1 MDLIGWVIFLV
12 ALLFSVMLHETG
24 HFVVAK
30 KFGMKCTR
38 YFVGFGPTIWSTRRG
53 ETEYGIKA
61 LPVGGF
67 VKIIGMHSLDDVD
80 DPADEPRSFRR
91 QPGWQRI
98 LVLCAGSFMHFLLA
112 FLLIFGLAVTVGIEN
127 DNTTQLGTVSTCVAA
142 NTAQLNNGTCTA
154 SDKPSPARLA
164 GLKTGDQVI
173 AFNGQ
178 PVSNW
183 TQLGDEIRRA
193 PAGSVAAITV
203 KRAVTAGHGTETLTL
218 HAKLATVSGRSGSY
232 LGIAPTAVFQW
243 ANPVRAAQYAGTSFG
258 QVIVGSVKAVG
269 ALPAALP
276 KLFSKDRGS
285 TAAGQ
290 VSSVVGAA
298 EATGTAVAAD
308 VGWQFKVS
316 FILLLIASL
325 NIFVGAFN
333 MLPLLPLDG
342 GHVAVVVWERIRAWF
357 ARLRKRPD
365 PGLVDMAKL
374 LPVSF
379 SIFMVLVVFGVML
392 VLADIVN
399 PVNLAG

>member
-38 YFVGFGPTIWSTRRG
+38 YFVGFGPTVWSTFRG

-61 LPVGGF
+61 LPIGGF
-67 VKIIGMHSLDDVD
+67 VKIVGMHSLDDVD

-112 FLLIFGLAVTVGIEN
+112 FLLIFGLAVTIGIEN

-142 NTAQLNNGTCTA
+142 NTTQLNNGTCTA

-164 GLKTGDQVI
+164 GLKTGDQVT
-173 AFNGQ
+173 AFNGK

-183 TQLGDEIRRA
+183 TQLGNAIRKA
-193 PAGSVAAITV
+193 PAGSQAAITV
-203 KRAVTAGHGTETLTL
+203 KRGSQTLTL
-218 HAKLATVSGRSGSY
+218 HATLATVSGRSGAY
-232 LGIAPTAVFQW
+232 LGIAPTVVFQT
-243 ANPVRAAQYAGTSFG
+243 ANPVRAVQYAGSAFG
-258 QVIVGSVKAVG
+258 QVIVGSAKAVA
-269 ALPAALP
+269 ALPGALP

-298 EATGTAVAAD
+298 EATGAAVAAN
-308 VGWQFKVS
+308 VGWQYKVS
-316 FILLLIASL
+316 FVLLLIASL

-342 GHVAVVVWERIRAWF
+342 GHVAAIGWERIRAWY

-379 SIFMVLVVFGVML
+379 SIFLVVMFFGVAL

-399 PVNLAG
+399 PVNIAG

>member
-24 HFVVAK
+24 HFVTAK
-30 KFGMKCTR
+30 KFGMKVTR
-38 YFVGFGPTIWSTRRG
+38 YFVGFGPTIWSTQRG

-61 LPVGGF
+61 LPLGGF

-91 QPGWQRI
+91 HPAWQRI
-98 LVLCAGSFMHFLLA
+98 IVLCAGSFMHFVLA
-112 FLLIFGLAVTVGIEN
+112 FLLIFGLALGIGIVN
-127 DNTTQLGTVSTCVAA
+127 DNTTQLGTISQCVAA
-142 NTAQLNNGTCTA
+142 NTAQLNTGTCTA
-154 SDKPSPARLA
+154 SDQASPARQA
-164 GLKTGDQVI
+164 GLRTGDQVT
-173 AFNGQ
+173 AFNGT

-183 TQLGDEIRRA
+183 TQLGNLIRKA
-193 PAGSVAAITV
+193 PAGSQVTITV
-203 KRAVTAGHGTETLTL
+203 KRDGETLNL
-218 HAKLATVSGRSGSY
+218 HATLATVSGRSGAY
-232 LGIAPTAVFQW
+232 LGIAPTVVFQV
-243 ANPVRAAQYAGTSFG
+243 ASPVRAAQYAGTAFG
-258 QVIVGSVKAVG
+258 QVIVGSAKAVG
-269 ALPAALP
+269 ALPGALP

-298 EATGTAVAAD
+298 EATGAAVAAD
-308 VGWQFKVS
+308 VGWQYKVS
-316 FILLLIASL
+316 FVLLLIASL
-325 NIFVGAFN
+325 NIFVGVFN

-357 ARLRKRPD
+357 ARLRGRPD

-379 SIFMVLVVFGVML
+379 SIFMVLIFFSIVL

-399 PVNLAG
+399 PVNIAG